1 MRNNLLEKKEEEEGA
16 RLHVHGKAGGGGG
29 LQPWPGLLEVG
40 DILMVTWTA
49 RQDRRTT
56 VKS

>member
-1 MRNNLLEKKEEEEGA
+1 MYTGRRAEEEEEEEVYNLG
-16 RLHVHGKAGGGGG
+16 RISRTRDSRRGF
-29 LQPWPGLLEVG
+29 LEVG
-40 DILMVTWTA
+40 DILMATWTA

>member
-1 MRNNLLEKKEEEEGA
+1 MYTRRRAEEEVYNLG
-16 RLHVHGKAGGGGG
+16 RISRTRDSRRGF
-29 LQPWPGLLEVG
+29 LEVG